1 MIVELIEESKFG
13 KDPMYAVK
21 VDGSTIQW
29 FSYKKDA
36 EAFYDSVI
44 ADPNFLEPKR
54 NILKSEEINVSLDKQ
69 NS

>member
-1 MIVELIEESKFG
+1 MKVELMEESKFG

-21 VDGSTIQW
+21 ADGSLIQW

-44 ADPNFLEPKR
+44 ADPSILEPKR
-54 NILKSEEINVSLDKQ
+54 IILKSEEITLPLGETN
-69 NS
+69 

>member
-1 MIVELIEESKFG
+1 MIVELMEESKFG

-21 VDGSTIQW
+21 ADGSTIQW

-44 ADPNFLEPKR
+44 ADPSILEPKR
-54 NILKSEEINVSLDKQ
+54 NILKSEEINLSLEEQ
-69 NS
+69 NN